1 MDQRAI
7 RAAASSAGTAR
18 RNAVPTL
25 LIFRGKILA
34 LYRWQSHGFSLDL
47 ISVGCIRPKMAI
59 QGPRFVVELPSVYD

>member
-7 RAAASSAGTAR
+7 GTAASSTGAAR

-34 LYRWQSHGFSLDL
+34 FYRWQSHGFLL
-47 ISVGCIRPKMAI
+47 HMIGVGCIPPKSAI
-59 QGPRFVVELPSVYD
+59 QGPRFVVELSRVYG

>member
-7 RAAASSAGTAR
+7 RAAAPSTGTAR

-25 LIFRGKILA
+25 LIFRRKILA
-34 LYRWQSHGFSLDL
+34 FYRWQSHGFVLPM
-47 ISVGCIRPKMAI
+47 IGVGCIPPKMAI